1 MDFKQ
6 PLILGNDLLYAP
18 DGRSCYE
25 SYIRNTESLGDYA
38 AFSFKGKDH
47 MRSEFIADIESLSA
61 YFKEELGL
69 KRGDV
74 YTIFMPTNAE
84 SMIIFMALNKIGVT
98 VSFVHPLLP
107 PENFKEIVT
116 FTKSRG
122 VVILDLFLKGYAQAI
137 SELNI
142 PCLVCVPATYAY
154 PVKYMAKADESAVT
168 LANSLISV
176 VHTYP
181 EVLKKY
187 EGKTTESI
195 WNCGGDVAAYM
206 NGGGTTGKSKTIMLT
221 NDNLNYLVYNLIGKN
236 VPVNRVGVD
245 TEICAMPFF
254 HAFGFCAGGL
264 TTLHKGAKAVFMSKF
279 NADEFIDIMMAN
291 PVTEFNGVP
300 NMYKKLLEN
309 PRFDGPHLKSVR
321 VMFSGGDDLRPAFL
335 EKMRQVMR
343 KNGSEAEICQ
353 GYGLTE
359 ACAVCTNNSPWR
371 NKPGTIGTALPMLK
385 IEVWD
390 DDNKKVPT
398 GTIGQLVM
406 SGPTVMKGYL
416 NEESKENDGLYIDE
430 FGTKWVKSGDVG
442 YYDEDNYIHFV
453 GRVKRIV
460 IISGYNVYPADI
472 EKVLTELDFIK
483 ESCAVQGF
491 DESGKKIIRLFV
503 VLNDE
508 HISGDKKD
516 FENQITELISSKLS
530 VFNVPKDIR
539 FIDALPRTR
548 IEKVDFMSLTQTK
561 PEDKINF

>member
-1 MDFKQ
+1 MEFKQ
-6 PLILGNDLLYAP
+6 PLVLGNDLLYAP
-18 DGRSCYE
+18 DDRCCYE
-25 SYIRNTESLGDYA
+25 YYIRNTESLGEYSV
-38 AFSFKGKDH
+38 FSFKGREHKK
-47 MRSEFIADIESLSA
+47 SEFVSDIEAIAA

-69 KRGDV
+69 NRGDT

-84 SMIIFMALNKIGVT
+84 SMIIYMALNKIGVI

-107 PENFKEIVT
+107 PENLIEIVKE
-116 FTKSRG
+116 TKSRG
-122 VVILDLFLKGYAQAI
+122 IVILDLFLKGYAKAI
-137 SELNI
+137 SDLGL
-142 PCLVCVPATYAY
+142 PCLVCVPATYAL
-154 PVKYMAKADESAVT
+154 PDKFAAKANPDVMAYAST
-168 LANSLISV
+168 LIKSID
-176 VHTYP
+176 TYP
-181 EVLKKY
+181 EALKKFD
-187 EGKTTESI
+187 GKKVPSVTQ
-195 WNCGGDVAAYM
+195 CRYDVATYM

-236 VPVNRVGVD
+236 VPLNRVGVD

-264 TTLHKGAKAVFMSKF
+264 TSLHKGAKAVFMSKF
-279 NADEFIDIMMAN
+279 DADEFIDIMQAN

-335 EKMRQVMR
+335 QKVKAVME
-343 KNGSEAEICQ
+343 KNGSSAEICQ

-371 NKPGTIGTALPMLK
+371 NKPGTIGTPIPMLK

-390 DDNKKVPT
+390 ENNQKVPN
-398 GTIGQLVM
+398 GTIGQFVM

-416 NEESKENDGLYIDE
+416 NAEGKDGEGLYTDE
-430 FGTKWVKSGDVG
+430 YGTKWVKSGDVG
-442 YYDEDNYIHFV
+442 FYDEDNYLHFV

-460 IISGYNVYPADI
+460 IISGYNVFPADI
-472 EKVLTELDFIK
+472 EKLLTELSFIK

-491 DESGKKIIRLFV
+491 DENDKKIIRLFV
-503 VLNDE
+503 VLNDDCVD
-508 HISGDKKD
+508 GDKEEYKKK
-516 FENQITELISSKLS
+516 ITDIISARLS

-548 IEKVDFMSLTQTK
+548 IEKVDFMSLTQTS
-561 PEDKINF
+561 PEDKKNF